1 MEKRIIPTCIANNQL
16 NSLIEEVENNNI
28 NKNFQIKIFNK
39 DDFLKNELSFVM
51 IDEEIFSEIKEKKI
65 PSEQIILIRTSRKK
79 LQYSSNNSEIIS
91 IDAPFRFRDLYQ
103 VISNRFDL
111 LTSQDTRAIKFN
123 SFTYDPRIRSLY
135 SKNFSLRFT
144 EKESNIFEYLLQKA
158 NQYVSKKVLL
168 EEIWSYSANIDTH
181 TLETHIYSLRK
192 KISENLTLKDLINF
206 QEKKGY
212 YLDKRVL

>member
-168 EEIWSYSANIDTH
+168 KEIWSYSANIDTH

-192 KISENLTLKDLINF
+192 KFLRT
-206 QEKKGY
+206 
-212 YLDKRVL
+212 

>member
-51 IDEEIFSEIKEKKI
+51 IDEEIFSEIMEKKI

-168 EEIWSYSANIDTH
+168 KEIWSYSANIDTH

>member
-168 EEIWSYSANIDTH
+168 KEIWSYSANIDTH

>member
-51 IDEEIFSEIKEKKI
+51 IDVEIFSEIMEKKI

-79 LQYSSNNSEIIS
+79 LQYSSHNSEIIS